1 LPEYSLNTLLKV
13 TVSPL
18 FLLIQID
25 RHTDSIAS
33 AATIWN
39 LSEVVSGMLRHGALP
54 DLGRL
59 AVLAMEVTAVK
70 NLIEIMA
77 KALVEHPDQVNVSEI
92 AGEHASVIEL
102 RTAKEDLGKIIG
114 KRGRNAQ
121 AMRTILNAASAKLRK
136 RTVLEIIEGD
146 DR

>member
-1 LPEYSLNTLLKV
+1 MR
-13 TVSPL
+13 
-18 FLLIQID
+18 D
-25 RHTDSIAS
+25 
-33 AATIWN
+33 
-39 LSEVVSGMLRHGALP
+39 
-54 DLGRL
+54 
-59 AVLAMEVTAVK
+59 
-70 NLIEIMA
+70 LIEIMA
-77 KALVEHPDQVNVSEI
+77 KALVEHPDQVSVSEI

-136 RTVLEIIEGD
+136 RTVLEIIEDD